1 MARDP
6 HRDQP
11 ILVSGAPFAEAA
23 GALILVH
30 GRGGTAVAMQE
41 LARSL
46 ERPQFACF
54 SPAAAGGN
62 WYPYSFLEPVKR
74 NEPHLSSGLRLLR
87 GALDKAIAAG
97 IPAERTVWFGFS
109 QGACVMLEF
118 LARNP
123 QRYGGI
129 VGLSG
134 GLFGPAGTPHDSA
147 GSFDG
152 TPVFL
157 GSGDRDPHV
166 PKRRVDETATLMEQ
180 LGARVTK
187 RSYAGMAH
195 AMNDDE
201 LAVTRSM
208 LDAVLAGRER

>member
-30 GRGGTAVAMQE
+30 GRGGTAVEMQE

-46 ERPQFACF
+46 ERPRFACF

-87 GALDKAIAAG
+87 SALDKAIAAG
-97 IPAERTVWFGFS
+97 IPGDRIVWFGFS
-109 QGACVMLEF
+109 QGACLMLEF
-118 LARNP
+118 LARSP

-129 VGLSG
+129 IGLSG
-134 GLFGPAGTPHDSA
+134 GLIGPEGTVRESE
-147 GSFDG
+147 GTFDG

-157 GSGDRDPHV
+157 GAGDRDPHV

-187 RSYAGMAH
+187 RIYPGMAH
-195 AMNDDE
+195 TLNDDE
-201 LAVTRSM
+201 LAFTRSM
-208 LDAVLAGRER
+208 LDAVPSQ